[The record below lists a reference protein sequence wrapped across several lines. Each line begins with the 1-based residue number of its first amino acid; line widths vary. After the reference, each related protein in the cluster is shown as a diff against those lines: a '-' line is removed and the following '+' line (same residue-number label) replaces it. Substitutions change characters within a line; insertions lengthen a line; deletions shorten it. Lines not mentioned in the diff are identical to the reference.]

1 MVYTVTI
8 VRVYTA
14 RAGRVYTSRPAHR
27 VCRQI
32 AYTTLEYGERE
43 AKRAAIALAGAETKN
58 GISGCGGSTPL
69 PKNRAYPPLWG
80 G

>member
-1 MVYTVTI
+1 VYTN
-8 VRVYTA
+8 
-14 RAGRVYTSRPAHR
+14 RPAHR

-32 AYTTLEYGERE
+32 VYTALEHGETE
-43 AKRAAIALAGAETKN
+43 AKRAAIELAGAETKN

-69 PKNRAYPPLWG
+69 PKNRALPPLWG